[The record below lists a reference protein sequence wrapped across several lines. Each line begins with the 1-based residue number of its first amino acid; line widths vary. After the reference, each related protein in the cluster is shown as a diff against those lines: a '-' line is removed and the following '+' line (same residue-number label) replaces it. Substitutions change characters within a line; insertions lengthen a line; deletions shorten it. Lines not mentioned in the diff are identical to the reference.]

1 MNSRFDSELDFQT
14 AVFSFICPSSL
25 NFLLYLGYKALCSM
39 QVENLTVH
47 RKALLI
53 RSSLQKD
60 MSLDSSNLSPI
71 SVSCIQWVPIQYCL
85 SRKQACSLKEI
96 SVIPLVCALARVTKC
111 SWLDSAY
118 LAGQPGWSAKSSW
131 THKMEEVGR
140 YLWRSFCRHS
150 TGTSRVS
157 CPRLCQAAFEYLQG
171 WWLQLTDHCGE
182 KLENKRQQNKGI

>member
-47 RKALLI
+47 RNALLI

-96 SVIPLVCALARVTKC
+96 SLSFHLSVLWLVLQSV
-111 SWLDSAY
+111 
-118 LAGQPGWSAKSSW
+118 PGLTQLTLLGSLVVLQSHHGL
-131 THKMEEVGR
+131 TE
-140 YLWRSFCRHS
+140 WRRLE
-150 TGTSRVS
+150 GTSGGHFVDT
-157 CPRLCQAAFEYLQG
+157 QQG
-171 WWLQLTDHCGE
+171 PLESVAQDYVRQLLNISKDGDS
-182 KLENKRQQNKGI
+182 N